1 MNFLSLLVLYGGQ
14 SVFGIRRFYVQF
26 GATVIGICIM
36 LAISLIDYDAIIS
49 RFALPMFIVSVI
61 MLASL
66 MVIGT
71 DNGSG
76 NRSWIHIPIINLDMQ
91 PSEFVKILF
100 ICTFSKH
107 IDRVK
112 SNINKLTTCFS
123 LTSRRD
129 IVGCVLL
136 SRTSG
141 RRLSLWR

>member
-91 PSEFVKILF
+91 PSEFVNILF
-100 ICTFSKH
+100 I
-107 IDRVK
+107 
-112 SNINKLTTCFS
+112 
-123 LTSRRD
+123 
-129 IVGCVLL
+129 
-136 SRTSG
+136 
-141 RRLSLWR
+141 